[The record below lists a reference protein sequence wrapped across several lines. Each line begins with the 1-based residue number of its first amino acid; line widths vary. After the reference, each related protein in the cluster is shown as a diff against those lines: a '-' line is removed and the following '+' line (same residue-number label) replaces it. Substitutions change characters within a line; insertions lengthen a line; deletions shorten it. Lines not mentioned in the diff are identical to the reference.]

1 MSDTSGVDPAAA
13 PEDDDTNADAQG
25 AIPTSSPD
33 TGGDGDV
40 TGSVPDNSGQ
50 TGAAGPP
57 AYDQEGP
64 NTPEMEALNTREKAL
79 DKSWLGGAFGA
90 AQRKQIT
97 DQRMALVQQLIQ
109 HGLQS
114 QAGGPGGPPQAGP
127 NNRPDPN
134 AGAIPTSDQD
144 QDQGDQQPDAG
155 PLGNEVRSIGQK
167 IGQAASGYAAGW
179 QRLLSGQGAMDHKTA
194 EVVQG
199 SVNKDG
205 SNATPSLDALQKV
218 TERGGPDAGVAFM
231 QNRVGVYNA
240 ARAW

>member
-79 DKSWLGGAFGA
+79 DKSGLGGAFGA

-134 AGAIPTSDQD
+134 AGAIPTSDDEVSGSDPNMGLGGTDMGHNSQPILRGSALAD
-144 QDQGDQQPDAG
+144 TLANAQPQEGDVGGRELRSVAG
-155 PLGNEVRSIGQK
+155 AITKPLAS
-167 IGQAASGYAAGW
+167 AAAGYAAVW
-179 QRLLSGQGAMDHKTA
+179 QRLLSGQG
-194 EVVQG
+194 
-199 SVNKDG
+199 
-205 SNATPSLDALQKV
+205 
-218 TERGGPDAGVAFM
+218 
-231 QNRVGVYNA
+231 
-240 ARAW
+240 